1 MSALIFISRI
11 EDTFETTGRGMVLIP
26 SIPDD
31 GKKYVVQIGDSLEVR
46 KPDGQRLITTV
57 AGIEMCNSPKR
68 FIPLLLPTD
77 VRKEDVP
84 VGSELW
90 HLSIPQNLTAD

>member
-1 MSALIFISRI
+1 MSALTFISRI
-11 EDTFETTGRGMVLIP
+11 EDTFEITGRGMVLLP
-26 SIPDD
+26 GIPDD
-31 GKKYVVQIGDSLEVR
+31 RKKYVVHIGDSLEVR
-46 KPDGQRLITTV
+46 KPDGQHLITTV

-68 FIPLLLPTD
+68 FIPLLLSKD

-90 HLSIPQNLTAD
+90 HVPTPQDLPAD